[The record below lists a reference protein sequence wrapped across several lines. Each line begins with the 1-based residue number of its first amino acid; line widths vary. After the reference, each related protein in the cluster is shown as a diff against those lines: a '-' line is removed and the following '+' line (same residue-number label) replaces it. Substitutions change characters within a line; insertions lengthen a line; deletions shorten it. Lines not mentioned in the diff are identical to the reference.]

1 MSVTTFIATIVPYIQ
16 KEAKARG
23 YKICSTVI
31 AQAIIESRYGESGLA
46 KYHNYFG
53 LKCGSS
59 WKGASVNMTTKEEYK
74 VGTLTTIKDN
84 FRAYPNMEAG
94 VKGYYDFINTKRYAN
109 LKTAKTYAEYA
120 QMLKNDGYATSSTY
134 VSTLV
139 TTVQKYSLYRFDDMP
154 NTGYI
159 VGLTYTTLSDLYI
172 RDSAAG
178 EKVDWHSIT
187 TNAQLNAFTDENGY
201 SILKKRTRVTCKAI
215 KEVNGQIWMQ
225 IPSGWIC
232 AKKADGT
239 VYVSQ
244 N

>member
-74 VGTLTTIKDN
+74 PGTLTTIKDN
-84 FRAYPNMEAG
+84 FRAYKSMEEG

-109 LKTAKTYAEYA
+109 LKTATTYAEYA

-159 VGLTYTTLSDLYI
+159 VGLTYTTNTDLYI

-178 EKVDWHSIT
+178 EKVDWFSIT
-187 TNAQLNAFTDENGY
+187 TNAQLNAFTDEEGY
-201 SILKKRTRVTCKAI
+201 SILRKGTRVTCKGTVE
-215 KEVNGQIWMQ
+215 KNGQIWMR
-225 IPSGWIC
+225 IPSGFIC
-232 AKKADGT
+232 ARKASGQ
-239 VYVSQ
+239 VYVE
-244 N
+244 

>member
-1 MSVTTFIATIVPYIQ
+1 MSATTFISTIVPYIQ

-74 VGTLTTIKDN
+74 PGTLTTIKDN
-84 FRAYPNMEAG
+84 FRAYKSMEEG

-109 LKTAKTYAEYA
+109 LKNATTYAEYA

-159 VGLTYTTLSDLYI
+159 VGLTYTTNTDLYI

-178 EKVDWHSIT
+178 EKVDWFSIT
-187 TNAQLNAFTDENGY
+187 TNAQLNAFTDEEGY
-201 SILKKRTRVTCKAI
+201 SILRKGTRVTCKGTV
-215 KEVNGQIWMQ
+215 ERNGQIWMR
-225 IPSGWIC
+225 IPSGFIC
-232 AKKADGT
+232 ARKASGQ
-239 VYVSQ
+239 VYVE
-244 N
+244 